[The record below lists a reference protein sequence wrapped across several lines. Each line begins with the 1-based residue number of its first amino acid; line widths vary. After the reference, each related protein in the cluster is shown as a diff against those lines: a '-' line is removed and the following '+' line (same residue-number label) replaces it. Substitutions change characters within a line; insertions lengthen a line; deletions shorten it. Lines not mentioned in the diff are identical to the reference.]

1 MYGMSEPPKLDVD
14 SHSILLDFD
23 GTLVDFAP
31 HPDAIELRPGTGDLL
46 RRLSKNFRG
55 AVALVSG
62 RRIES
67 IDRFLA
73 PLKLAAVGVHGQESR
88 RNGGTVVM
96 RTPSPEFEIA
106 RRRIANSL
114 PENDPLLFEDKKSAL
129 VLHYRTCPEERGRAL
144 EIATRAIDGLAQ
156 LAMVEG
162 HAIAEV
168 RERNVSKADAVSIVA
183 AWPEFT
189 GRKPVFI
196 GDDTTD
202 EDGFRAAAE
211 AGGFGVKVGAG
222 ETAARYRLADVGAVH
237 CWLAMSAA
245 RQELEHG
252 QHVKTM
258 RSG

>member
-1 MYGMSEPPKLDVD
+1 MYGTSEPPPLDVD

-46 RRLSKNFRG
+46 ARLTEHFRG

-73 PLKLAAVGVHGQESR
+73 PLKLAAVGVHGQETR
-88 RNGGTVVM
+88 RYGKTVVM
-96 RTPSPEFEIA
+96 RTPSPELGIA
-106 RRRIANSL
+106 RQRIADSL

-144 EIATRAIDGLAQ
+144 EIARRAVDGLAE
-156 LAMVEG
+156 LAVVEG

-168 RERNVSKADAVSIVA
+168 REKNVSKADAVAIVA
-183 AWPEFT
+183 AWPEFA
-189 GRKPVFI
+189 GRRPVFI

-222 ETAARYRLADVGAVH
+222 GTAARYRLADVGAVH
-237 CWLAMSAA
+237 EWLAMSAGG
-245 RQELEHG
+245 QELERG

-258 RSG
+258 QNG